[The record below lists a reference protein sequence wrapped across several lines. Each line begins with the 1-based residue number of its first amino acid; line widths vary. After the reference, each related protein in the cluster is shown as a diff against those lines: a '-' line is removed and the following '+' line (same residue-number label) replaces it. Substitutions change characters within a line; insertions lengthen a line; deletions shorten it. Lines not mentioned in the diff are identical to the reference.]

1 MGNGNENENKLNLS
15 KVQKNMNVSTAR
27 TNVSTGLKTAV
38 VEMDLGSCEV
48 PYTKVIVE
56 YEINGQC
63 RIVYF
68 V

>member
-15 KVQKNMNVSTAR
+15 MVQKNMNVSTAR

-48 PYTKVIVE
+48 PYTKVSVE
-56 YEINGQC
+56 YQINGQC
-63 RIVYF
+63 KIVYF